1 MILNPVSV
9 SIGLAAGAVMGALY
23 FGGLFWS
30 VMRLKTVEHKKRF
43 LFYSWLLR
51 SVGLIGGLFVLMR
64 YDEQVLFAGVAGLF
78 AARFVI
84 VRQVKKQLRAKEKP
98 AC

>member
-1 MILNPVSV
+1 MNLNPVSI

-30 VMRLKTVEHKKRF
+30 VMRLKAVENKKRF
-43 LFYSWLLR
+43 LFFSWLAR
-51 SVGLIGGLFVLMR
+51 SVGLIGGLFVLTR
-64 YDEQVLFAGVAGLF
+64 YDEQVLLSGVVGLF
-78 AARFVI
+78 IARFVI
-84 VRQVKKQLRAKEKP
+84 VRTVKKQLRAKENP